1 MAYGKIKAD
10 AFIYDDGGSDTEITA
25 ATIASNSSKANTAS
39 PTFTGTVTLPA
50 TTALAGQASDIT
62 IIDNNAAALEVK
74 EGSNAYVT
82 FDTTNSSEQIEVAK
96 PVVASDNITLNA
108 QKELRLA
115 DSDSSNYV
123 ALKSPATVAS
133 NVTLT
138 LPANDGDA
146 DQYLQTNGSGVLTW
160 ADVAG
165 GYTWVSQITFD
176 GDDTWSSIP
185 TTVTEIVILMDQL
198 KTTGG
203 NIRFQVGTASAF
215 TSSGYISFRAYL
227 QSATPNTA
235 RFTNGFTMY
244 AGNHSHTGIITLK
257 RNSAN
262 NKWHMSG
269 VQTMDDGST
278 TYLHLMAGR
287 VDMGSDALEQINVVS
302 TASATYSGTISLG
315 YK

>member
-10 AFIYDDGGSDTEITA
+10 AIIRDNSGSDEEITM
-25 ATIASNSSKANTAS
+25 ASIVGLDSGKAPKAS
-39 PTFTGTVTLPA
+39 PTFTGTVTVPDVTA
-50 TTALAGQASDIT
+50 TGD
-62 IIDNNAAALEVK
+62 
-74 EGSNAYVT
+74 
-82 FDTTNSSEQIEVAK
+82 
-96 PVVASDNITLNA
+96 ITLNA
-108 QKELRLA
+108 QQELRLA
-115 DSDSSNYV
+115 DSDSSNYI
-123 ALKSPATVAS
+123 ALKAPATVGS

-138 LPANDGDA
+138 FPNTDGNA
-146 DQYLQTNGSGVLTW
+146 DQYLQTNGSGVLSW

-165 GYTWVSQITFD
+165 GYTWASQITFD
-176 GDDTWSSIP
+176 GDDTWSNIP
-185 TTVTEIVILMDQL
+185 TTVTEIVLLLDEL
-198 KTTGG
+198 KTTSG
-203 NIRFQVGTASAF
+203 NIRFQLGTSSAF
-215 TSSGYISFRAYL
+215 TTSGYISFRAYL
-227 QSATPNTA
+227 QSSTPNTA

-287 VDMGSDALEQINVVS
+287 VDMGSDALEQVNVVS
-302 TASATYSGTISLG
+302 TGSGTYSGTISLG